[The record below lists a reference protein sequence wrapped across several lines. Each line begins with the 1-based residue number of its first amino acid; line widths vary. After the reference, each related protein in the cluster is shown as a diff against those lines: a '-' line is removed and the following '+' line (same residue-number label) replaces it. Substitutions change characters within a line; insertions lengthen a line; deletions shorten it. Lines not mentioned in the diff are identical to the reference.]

1 MSIGKIIKKYRH
13 EHDMTQERL
22 AEILSISPQAVSRW
36 ENDMAMP
43 DISLIAPLCNL
54 FNITSDEL
62 LGIDIT
68 CRQEKITAIC
78 QEADKYSQRGYSEE
92 ARKILQDGLS
102 QYPDNLEIIHEL
114 MYISSWQYDSTGER
128 KYLDE
133 TIQWGEKIFAQS
145 TDDHQ
150 RHSAIQCLCYA
161 YRDVGRLKEAVKMAE
176 SMPFMSVSQEML
188 LSGIHSGDEGYACKQ
203 REANTLL
210 QFLSNSLFFIQTK
223 TDSGAY
229 VYTDEECAALR
240 DKRIALLHL
249 FFENGD
255 FGFYHTQLCDTHRA
269 QAFYYAQK
277 GEKDLALTHL
287 GLAAKHAVKF
297 ITSCD
302 EEKTSLVFRGM
313 KSGTW
318 GTNNSENDAGRLLK
332 KMESPDFDTIRQTDE
347 FIRIKDELSRYS
359 GDWKIE

>member
-1 MSIGKIIKKYRH
+1 MTIGKIIKKYRH

-36 ENDMAMP
+36 ETDMAMP

-62 LGIDIT
+62 LGIDISH
-68 CRQEKITAIC
+68 RQEKITAIC
-78 QEADKYSQRGYSEE
+78 EEADKYSQRGYSEE

-102 QYPDNLEIIHEL
+102 QYPDNLEIVYHL
-114 MYISSWQYDSTGER
+114 MYLSSWQYDSTGER

-133 TIQWGEKIFAQS
+133 AIQWGEKIFAQS

-150 RHSAIQCLCYA
+150 RHGAIQILCYS
-161 YRDVGRLKEAVKMAE
+161 YRDTGRLEEAVKMAE

-188 LSGIHSGDEGYACKQ
+188 LSCIHSGDKGYACKQ
-203 REANTLL
+203 RNANTLL
-210 QFLSNSLFFIQTK
+210 QFLSNSLFFLQTK
-223 TDSGAY
+223 SDSGTY
-229 VYTDEECAALR
+229 VYTDEEYAVLR

-255 FGFYHTQLCDTHRA
+255 FGFYNTHLCDTHRE

-297 ITSCD
+297 ITSSG
-302 EEKTSLVFRGM
+302 EESTSLVFRGM
-313 KSGTW
+313 NRGSWST
-318 GTNNSENDAGRLLK
+318 SSAENDAGRLLR
-332 KMESPDFDTIRQTDE
+332 KMESPVFDTIRQTED
-347 FIRIKDELSRYS
+347 FIKIKNELSRYS
-359 GDWKIE
+359 GNWRIE